1 MVVRWKP
8 SRQANRAL
16 SGGAVVLAG
25 LLAIVGCESKQPP
38 APSAP
43 SSSGAEHDHGDP
55 DHGDHDHGDHDHAD
69 AKSSGTTKSAEK
81 HSHDEHET
89 GPNGGHLVHLEPLGL
104 HAEYVH
110 VDQEELIEVFALDR
124 AGDAKA
130 CRMKLEV
137 QGQEPKVFEFEPI
150 AEKPGGFRLKS
161 GELLTGLKM
170 SGQGVA
176 VSLEL
181 EVGDQQVRSVVE
193 HHEH

>member
-38 APSAP
+38 APPAP
-43 SSSGAEHDHGDP
+43 SSSGAEH